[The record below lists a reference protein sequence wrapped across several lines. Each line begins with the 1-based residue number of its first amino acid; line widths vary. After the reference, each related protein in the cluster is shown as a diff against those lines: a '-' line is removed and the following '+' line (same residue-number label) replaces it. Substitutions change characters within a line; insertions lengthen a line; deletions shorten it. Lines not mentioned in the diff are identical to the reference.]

1 MGVQVAAHTLHLA
14 LDFGNNL
21 KFVITTGYLL
31 LPAIKKNCYKKST
44 SMHAQTP
51 YFNNDSK
58 YNYVAPPHRNFQEM
72 PMNQYVIKLIT
83 HLS

>member
-31 LPAIKKNCYKKST
+31 LPAIKKIVTKRVHLC
-44 SMHAQTP
+44 
-51 YFNNDSK
+51 
-58 YNYVAPPHRNFQEM
+58 M
-72 PMNQYVIKLIT
+72 PRPRILIMT
-83 HLS
+83 VNTIM